1 MSTALVLAA
10 VGYGFVGVVVG
21 VFLNWAG
28 CWLLQ
33 RRAREQDSPI
43 LLFTPSPQPLGS
55 SAPLSRWMV
64 VMGGAGFAG
73 LWVMY
78 GASVQTI
85 VISGYFSVFLLIFA
99 LDITYRWV
107 PNALLWP
114 TAVLVLTVSVL
125 TGQPPLVRALLGG
138 VVGFVWF
145 YLIAIAYRGALG
157 AGDVKLAALIGL
169 MTGFPG
175 VVTALTL
182 GILFGGSSA
191 ALLLISGQ
199 KTRKSYIPY
208 APFLVTGAL
217 LTLVFGA
224 QLSLGLSGL
233 SGW

>member
-1 MSTALVLAA
+1 
-10 VGYGFVGVVVG
+10 
-21 VFLNWAG
+21 
-28 CWLLQ
+28 
-33 RRAREQDSPI
+33 
-43 LLFTPSPQPLGS
+43 
-55 SAPLSRWMV
+55 MV

>member
-1 MSTALVLAA
+1 MSTALVLTT
-10 VGYGFVGVVVG
+10 VGYGFVGVIVG
-21 VFLNWAG
+21 IFLNWAG

-33 RRAREQDSPI
+33 RRARAQDLP
-43 LLFTPSPQPLGS
+43 LLFLSASAQPPGS
-55 SAPLSRWMV
+55 STSLPRWMALV
-64 VMGGAGFAG
+64 GGAGFAG
-73 LWVMY
+73 LWVKY
-78 GASVQTI
+78 GVSVHTI
-85 VISGYFSVFLLIFA
+85 IISGYFSVFLLIFA

-114 TAVLVLTVSVL
+114 TAALVLTVSVL
-125 TGQPPLVRALLGG
+125 TRQPPLVRALLGG
-138 VVGFVWF
+138 IVGFVWF

-224 QLSLGLSGL
+224 QLTSLSSL

>member
-1 MSTALVLAA
+1 MSTAMVLAA

-21 VFLNWAG
+21 ILLNCAG

-33 RRAREQDSPI
+33 RRASKQDLPFLLLSPV
-43 LLFTPSPQPLGS
+43 SQPPCS
-55 SAPLSRWMV
+55 SAPLPRWMV
-64 VMGGAGFAG
+64 VVSGAGFVG
-73 LWVMY
+73 LWVKY

-85 VISGYFSVFLLIFA
+85 IISGYFSVFLLIFV
-99 LDITYRWV
+99 LDIAYRWV
-107 PNALLWP
+107 PNALLLP
-114 TAVLVLTVSVL
+114 TAVLVLSVSVL

-157 AGDVKLAALIGL
+157 AGDVKLAGLIGL

-182 GILFGGSSA
+182 GILVGGGSA
-191 ALLLISGQ
+191 ALLLISGRT
-199 KTRKSYIPY
+199 TRKSYIPY
-208 APFLVTGAL
+208 APFLITGAL
-217 LTLVFGA
+217 LTLVFGTQLTP
-224 QLSLGLSGL
+224 QLSSF